1 MNCNTNT
8 MLKVATS
15 LALILGVAYFAL
27 PAAQTLILAYMP
39 FLLALICPIS
49 IGVMMLMMK
58 GSGDGKSNENASA
71 GLKHKT
77 SDVHYA
83 APGKI

>member
-8 MLKVATS
+8 MLKVAAG
-15 LALILGVAYFAL
+15 LGLILGAAYFTL
-27 PAAQTLILAYMP
+27 PAAQTLILVYAP
-39 FLLALICPIS
+39 LLLALLCPIS
-49 IGVMMLMMK
+49 MGIMMLMMK
-58 GSGDGKSNENASA
+58 GSSDGKSNESASA

-83 APGKI
+83 APGKV